1 MSRLKDWLMWLADDQ
16 GITFDQMW
24 KKLDLVG
31 SPEDYEFIAGGNNLK
46 ELREKIKNLL
56 KENNVRDS

>member
-16 GITFDQMW
+16 ELTFDQMW

>member
-1 MSRLKDWLMWLADDQ
+1 MWLADDQ
-16 GITFDQMW
+16 GLTFDQMW